1 MMNKK
6 RVLALLMAVV
16 MIMAF
21 ATTAFGATLISHT
34 EDTSVLT
41 LTSTGNTV
49 TYTAVT
55 VEGDPNGTGTG
66 YPDVTTYSYY
76 IELPETEET
85 VDSVPVT
92 ATYGLN
98 KTLKINGET
107 QEYEISGRKYV
118 TSLNLNFSSGS
129 KLFEIYSGTTLE
141 RAFVVNAGISGDTLS
156 NVTMRINVQN
166 AYTWLGT
173 AGNSM
178 NETSSAGLEYLKTAT
193 GITVTNNVASDM
205 SAVTIT
211 GLPAGSTAMTALYY
225 ICGGVQDGSAVKLYK
240 NGADITTTGLGIDIK
255 GTGSDGAGHYT
266 YISAMGKKAAS
277 SAEADKWLGE
287 RSTERFSGWLYLNR
301 ESNGTYSMPSYGA
314 AQYTLTDGEDIVW
327 LFTNNFGDYNILNP
341 SSAS

>member
-1 MMNKK
+1 MMSKK
-6 RVLALLMAVV
+6 RLLALLMAVV

-21 ATTAFGATLISHT
+21 ATTAFAATLISHT

-66 YPDVTTYSYY
+66 YPDVTTYSYN
-76 IELPETEET
+76 IVLP
-85 VDSVPVT
+85 ST
-92 ATYGLN
+92 ATSLTSVAITAKYTTSR
-98 KTLKINGET
+98 TLKVDGVE
-107 QEYEISGRKYV
+107 QPFSVSAGKRVSAV
-118 TSLNLNFSSGS
+118 TLDFTSGS

-141 RAFVVNAGISGDTLS
+141 RSFVVTAGISGQKLS

-166 AYTWLGT
+166 AYSWLKK
-173 AGNSM
+173 GNSM
-178 NETSSAGLEYLKTAT
+178 NATSSAGLGYLKTAT

-205 SAVTIT
+205 SVVTLT
-211 GLPAGSTAMTALYY
+211 GLPTGSTAMAALYY
-225 ICGGVQDGSAVKLYK
+225 ICGGVQDGTAVKLYK
-240 NGADITTTGLGIDIK
+240 NGTDITATGLGIDIK

-266 YISAMGKKAAS
+266 YISAMGKKALNNT
-277 SAEADKWLGE
+277 ETDKWLGE
-287 RSTERFSGWLYLNR
+287 RSTEQFSGWLYLNR
-301 ESNGTYSMPSYGA
+301 ESNGTYSMPPYGA

-327 LFTNNFGDYNILNP
+327 LFTNNFGDYDILNP

>member
-1 MMNKK
+1 MSKK
-6 RVLALLMAVV
+6 RLLALLMAVV

-21 ATTAFGATLISHT
+21 ATTAFAATLISHT

-66 YPDVTTYSYY
+66 YPDVTTYSYN
-76 IELPETEET
+76 IVLP
-85 VDSVPVT
+85 ST
-92 ATYGLN
+92 ATSLTSVTITAKYEPST
-98 KTLKINGET
+98 TLKIDKV
-107 QEYEISGRKYV
+107 QQRF
-118 TSLNLNFSSGS
+118 SLADNKRVSTATLNFTSGS
-129 KLFEIYSGTTLE
+129 KLFEIYSGTTLV
-141 RAFVVNAGISGDTLS
+141 RSFVVTAGISGQKLS

-166 AYTWLGT
+166 AYSWLKK
-173 AGNSM
+173 GNSM
-178 NETSSAGLEYLKTAT
+178 NATSSAGLGYLKTAT

-205 SAVTIT
+205 SVVTLT
-211 GLPAGSTAMTALYY
+211 GLPTGSTAMAALYY
-225 ICGGVQDGSAVKLYK
+225 ICGGVQDGTAVKLYK
-240 NGADITTTGLGIDIK
+240 NGTDITATGLGIDIK

-266 YISAMGKKAAS
+266 YISAMGKKATS
-277 SAEADKWLGE
+277 STEADKWLGE
-287 RSTERFSGWLYLNR
+287 RSTEQFSGWLYLNR

-327 LFTNNFGDYNILNP
+327 LFTNNFGDYDILNP

>member
-21 ATTAFGATLISHT
+21 ATTAFAATLISNT

-55 VEGDPNGTGTG
+55 VEGDPEGTGTG
-66 YPDVTTYSYY
+66 YPDVTTYSYN
-76 IELPETEET
+76 IVLP
-85 VDSVPVT
+85 ST
-92 ATYGLN
+92 ATSLTSVRITAKYDVET
-98 KTLKINGET
+98 TLKIGDDE
-107 QEYEISGRKYV
+107 QEYRPSGDKYV

-266 YISAMGKKAAS
+266 YISAMGKKATS
-277 SAEADKWLGE
+277 STEADKWLGE
-287 RSTERFSGWLYLNR
+287 RSTEQFSGWLYLNR